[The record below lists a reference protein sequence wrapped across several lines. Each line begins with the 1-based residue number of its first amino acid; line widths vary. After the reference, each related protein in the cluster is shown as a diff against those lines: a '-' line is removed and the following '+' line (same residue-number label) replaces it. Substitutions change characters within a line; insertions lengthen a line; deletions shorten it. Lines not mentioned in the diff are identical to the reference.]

1 MVEYEVIIEQRVPSI
16 VAKIKE
22 AIKDKYE
29 DVETGADE
37 VLALVTKKRLTA
49 SERDA
54 VEAILGRKIALRK
67 AAEEGE
73 AI

>member
-1 MVEYEVIIEQRVPSI
+1 MAEYEVIIEQRVPSI

>member
-1 MVEYEVIIEQRVPSI
+1 MPEYEVIREQKVPGI
-16 VAKIKE
+16 VAKLKE

-29 DVETGADE
+29 NVETGADE
-37 VLALVTKKRLTA
+37 VLVLVTKKRLTA
-49 SERDA
+49 SEKDA

-73 AI
+73 EI